1 VSDDPELDV
10 AAYRDRLISLKEEL
24 EAIAETGAEAARPV
38 ELDQAKVGRLSRMD
52 AMRSQAMS
60 IETERRRVAE
70 LGRIK
75 TALTRIEEEEFGF
88 CQSCGKAIA
97 PPRLAIDPAALLC
110 IDCANKAE
118 DLAKPR

>member
-1 VSDDPELDV
+1 MSVDPKLDI
-10 AAYRDRLISLKEEL
+10 AACRDRLISLKDEL

-60 IETERRRVAE
+60 IESERRRVAE

-75 TALTRIEEEEFGF
+75 TALTRIEEGDFGF
-88 CQSCGKAIA
+88 CQTCGEAIA
-97 PPRLAIDPAALLC
+97 APRLAIDPAAHLC

-118 DLAKPR
+118 DLAKTQ

>member
-1 VSDDPELDV
+1 MSVDPKLDI
-10 AAYRDRLISLKEEL
+10 AACRDRLISLKDEL

-60 IETERRRVAE
+60 IESERRRVAE

-75 TALTRIEEEEFGF
+75 TALTRIEEGDFGF
-88 CQSCGKAIA
+88 CQTCGEAIA
-97 PPRLAIDPAALLC
+97 APRLAIDPAAHLC

-118 DLAKPR
+118 DLAKTL